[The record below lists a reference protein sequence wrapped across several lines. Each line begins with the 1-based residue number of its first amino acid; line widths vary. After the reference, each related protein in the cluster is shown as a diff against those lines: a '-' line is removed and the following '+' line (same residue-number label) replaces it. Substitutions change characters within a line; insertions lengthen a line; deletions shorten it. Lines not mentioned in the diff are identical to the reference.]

1 MHKTELSTAVAAST
15 ASGAVAAEPR
25 LVCRL
30 SVASD
35 QEGGPVKGSD
45 IGLSA
50 SLSSPSSRSS
60 SSVSVSGSLSGSSS
74 SHDSDEPCG
83 SSSHSSSSFCSDCA
97 HSGINT
103 NVAKVDAAV
112 GVGKGEEETTGGADY
127 VPFVK
132 AVNPAVYR
140 RFIEQKYF
148 SNVGRVHKEREE
160 RQARL
165 EAEMALMGLSE
176 ASRAHMRKM
185 LQAKES
191 NYMRMQRARMD
202 ESMFI
207 RIKRLGYVPFII
219 SSPPLPPYLTDIR
232 LPGMCVAV
240 VE

>member
-1 MHKTELSTAVAAST
+1 M
-15 ASGAVAAEPR
+15 
-25 LVCRL
+25 
-30 SVASD
+30 
-35 QEGGPVKGSD
+35 
-45 IGLSA
+45 
-50 SLSSPSSRSS
+50 
-60 SSVSVSGSLSGSSS
+60 
-74 SHDSDEPCG
+74 
-83 SSSHSSSSFCSDCA
+83 
-97 HSGINT
+97 
-103 NVAKVDAAV
+103 
-112 GVGKGEEETTGGADY
+112 
-127 VPFVK
+127 PFVK

-207 RIKRLGYVPFII
+207 RIKRLGKKHLFLLI
-219 SSPPLPPYLTDIR
+219 SNI
-232 LPGMCVAV
+232 
-240 VE
+240 

>member
-1 MHKTELSTAVAAST
+1 M
-15 ASGAVAAEPR
+15 
-25 LVCRL
+25 
-30 SVASD
+30 
-35 QEGGPVKGSD
+35 
-45 IGLSA
+45 
-50 SLSSPSSRSS
+50 
-60 SSVSVSGSLSGSSS
+60 
-74 SHDSDEPCG
+74 
-83 SSSHSSSSFCSDCA
+83 
-97 HSGINT
+97 
-103 NVAKVDAAV
+103 
-112 GVGKGEEETTGGADY
+112 GVGKGGEETTGGADY

-207 RIKRLGYVPFII
+207 RIKRLGRLRSLHHFR
-219 SSPPLPPYLTDIR
+219 PPH
-232 LPGMCVAV
+232 
-240 VE
+240 

>member
-1 MHKTELSTAVAAST
+1 MDLIRVCFPFQLSTAVAASN
-15 ASGAVAAEPR
+15 ASAATDSRPTFHH
-25 LVCRL
+25 LPAP
-30 SVASD
+30 SN
-35 QEGGPVKGSD
+35 QEGVHGNAPSPPS
-45 IGLSA
+45 SA
-50 SLSSPSSRSS
+50 SSSDTSSVSSRSSRSS
-60 SSVSVSGSLSGSSS
+60 S
-74 SHDSDEPCG
+74 C
-83 SSSHSSSSFCSDCA
+83 CSDCA
-97 HSGINT
+97 NNAGN
-103 NVAKVDAAV
+103 D
-112 GVGKGEEETTGGADY
+112 KGRAIDPAGADY

-202 ESMFI
+202 ESMFL
-207 RIKRLGYVPFII
+207 RIKRLGELVYF
-219 SSPPLPPYLTDIR
+219 
-232 LPGMCVAV
+232 A
-240 VE
+240 